1 MRITWE
7 KAVRHIGIGIGQ
19 GISMEL
25 QTRTLMVIPEPTH
38 SEEILDTKMCK
49 VQLRNIAHARLRESR
64 NKVLELLAAD
74 AAINNPYDVL
84 KTADTQNEIEEAE
97 MEIQEPLQIILTG
110 NEM

>member
-1 MRITWE
+1 M
-7 KAVRHIGIGIGQ
+7 
-19 GISMEL
+19 
-25 QTRTLMVIPEPTH
+25 IPEPTH
-38 SEEILDTKMCK
+38 SQELFHRNMRK
-49 VQLRNIAHARLRESR
+49 VQLRNTTHARLRESR